1 MKRMHD
7 KKQLGG
13 AYRHFIHFNCND
25 GAITIV
31 IKMEFYDN
39 HAGRYTASD
48 LTNIT
53 AAGKAGYIQH
63 GIHGNGPLV
72 IAADSPTSMTGLFY
86 SVMSSDLQKE
96 QFSVINISGF
106 VDEE

>member
-1 MKRMHD
+1 MHD

-13 AYRHFIHFNCND
+13 AYRHYIHFNCNS
-25 GAITIV
+25 GGTTIL

-39 HAGRYTASD
+39 HQGRYNSSD
-48 LTNIT
+48 IINLT

-72 IAADSPTSMTGLFY
+72 IAADSTVSMVGLFY
-86 SVMSSDLQKE
+86 SVMSTGLQKE
-96 QFSVINISGF
+96 QFSLINISNF
-106 VDEE
+106 VDEA